1 VSEEPP
7 RPPGE
12 GQAEDPE
19 LQHRL
24 DPELAAGLAGAPAP
38 TPPAVIDTRPYRWA
52 IGVLGLVLVVALS
65 VYTFASRG
73 VGSAGIKTG
82 QRLHFFSAPLATSN
96 LVGDANMRPPC
107 DPARHDPRALNI
119 CLLAARGPLVLAFF
133 VPASDDC
140 RREIDTL
147 QTVSKGF
154 PPGTV
159 QFAAVAIRVGH
170 AEAAKLVRSHGWTF
184 PIAYDRDG
192 AIGSTYGAVICPL
205 VELAYRGGIVK
216 DRLIGNHWLATD
228 ALARR
233 VRALLQ

>member
-65 VYTFASRG
+65 VYMFASRG

-82 QRLHFFSAPLATSN
+82 QRLHFFSAPLAASDLN
-96 LVGDANMRPPC
+96 GDANMKPPC
-107 DPARHDPRALNI
+107 DPAKHDPRALNI
-119 CLLAARGPLVLAFF
+119 CLLAGRAPLVLAFF

-140 RREIDTL
+140 RREVDTL
-147 QTVSKGF
+147 QTVSKQF
-154 PPGTV
+154 PAGAV
-159 QFAAVAIRVGH
+159 QFAAVAVH
-170 AEAAKLVRSHGWTF
+170 AGRAETAKLVRSHGWTM

-192 AIGSTYGAVICPL
+192 AVGDTYGVVICPL
-205 VELAYRGGIVK
+205 IELAYRGGIVK
-216 DRLIGNHWLATD
+216 DRLIGNNWLAPD
-228 ALARR
+228 ALAGR
-233 VRALLQ
+233 VRDLLR